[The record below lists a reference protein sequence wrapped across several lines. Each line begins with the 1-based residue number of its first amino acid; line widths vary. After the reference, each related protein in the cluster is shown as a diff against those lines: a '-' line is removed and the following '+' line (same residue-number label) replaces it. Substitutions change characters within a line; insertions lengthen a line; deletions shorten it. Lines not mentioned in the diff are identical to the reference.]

1 MPGIRILG
9 TGNYQPQKKV
19 VNEDFT
25 AFIDTSDEWIT
36 TRTGMKE
43 RFVSNGE
50 PTWFMGAQAA
60 KDAIAA
66 AGISPE
72 EIGVIID
79 TSVTPDYY
87 TPSMACMIQRELGA
101 VNAMTIDVNCACAG
115 CVYGIDMAKRY
126 LQTDNDIKYALVVAN
141 ENLTKITDYTD
152 RSTCVLFG
160 DGAAAVVME
169 RADDALYS
177 SFLGADG
184 TGAKFLFAR
193 SLPPANAFMT
203 GEGRVDDGFPESN
216 AHYLYQDGREV
227 YKFATKALP
236 NALTKAAEKIDFDL
250 NTLDH
255 IIPHQANVR
264 IIETAAKNL
273 GISMDKFIIN
283 LDKHANTSSASI
295 PIALDEAVKD
305 GRIKK
310 GDKVG
315 LVGFGAGLTYG
326 AIIFEF

>member
-9 TGNYQPQKKV
+9 TGSYQPQKKV

-25 AFIDTSDEWIT
+25 AFIETSDEWIT

-50 PTWFMGAQAA
+50 PTWFMGSQAA
-60 KDAIAA
+60 KEAIAS

-72 EIGVIID
+72 DIGVIID
-79 TSVTPDYY
+79 TSVSADYY
-87 TPSMACMIQRELGA
+87 TPSMSCMIQRETGA

-115 CVYGIDMAKRY
+115 CVYAIDMAKRY
-126 LQTDNDIKYALVVAN
+126 LQTDPEMKYALVVAN

-160 DGAAAVVME
+160 DGAAAAVIE
-169 RADDALYS
+169 RANDGLYS
-177 SFLGADG
+177 SYLGADG
-184 TGAKFLFAR
+184 TGAKHLFAR
-193 SLPPANAFMT
+193 SIPPANAFMT

-216 AHYLYQDGREV
+216 SHYLYQDGREV

-236 NALTKAAEKIDFDL
+236 NALAKAAKKIDFDL
-250 NTLDH
+250 NELSL

-273 GISMDKFIIN
+273 GISMDKFFVN

-295 PIALDEAVKD
+295 PIALDEALKA
-305 GRIKK
+305 GKIKR
-310 GDKVG
+310 GDKIG
-315 LVGFGAGLTYG
+315 LVGFGAGLTFG

>member
-1 MPGIRILG
+1 
-9 TGNYQPQKKV
+9 
-19 VNEDFT
+19 
-25 AFIDTSDEWIT
+25 
-36 TRTGMKE
+36 
-43 RFVSNGE
+43 
-50 PTWFMGAQAA
+50 
-60 KDAIAA
+60 
-66 AGISPE
+66 
-72 EIGVIID
+72 
-79 TSVTPDYY
+79 
-87 TPSMACMIQRELGA
+87 MACMIQRELGA

-160 DGAAAVVME
+160 DGAAAIVME
-169 RADDALYS
+169 RADDVLYS

>member
-9 TGNYQPQKKV
+9 TGSYQPQKKV

-25 AFIDTSDEWIT
+25 AFIETSDEWIT

-50 PTWFMGAQAA
+50 PTWFMGSQAA
-60 KDAIAA
+60 KEAIAS

-72 EIGVIID
+72 DIGVIID
-79 TSVTPDYY
+79 TSVSADYY
-87 TPSMACMIQRELGA
+87 TPSMSCMIQRETGA

-115 CVYGIDMAKRY
+115 CVYAIDMAKRY
-126 LQTDNDIKYALVVAN
+126 LQTDPDMKYALVVAN

-160 DGAAAVVME
+160 DGAAAAVIE
-169 RADDALYS
+169 RADDGLYS
-177 SFLGADG
+177 SYLGADG
-184 TGAKFLFAR
+184 TGAKHLFAR
-193 SLPPANAFMT
+193 SIPPANAFMT

-216 AHYLYQDGREV
+216 SHYLYQDGREV

-236 NALTKAAEKIDFDL
+236 NALAKAAEKIDFDL
-250 NTLDH
+250 NELSL

-273 GISMDKFIIN
+273 GISMDKFFVN
-283 LDKHANTSSASI
+283 LDRHANTSSASI
-295 PIALDEAVKD
+295 PIALDEALKA
-305 GRIKK
+305 GKIKR
-310 GDKVG
+310 GDKIG
-315 LVGFGAGLTYG
+315 LVGFGAGLTFG

>member
-9 TGNYQPQKKV
+9 TGSYQPQKKV

-25 AFIDTSDEWIT
+25 SFIETSDEWIT

-50 PTWFMGAQAA
+50 PTWFMGSQAA
-60 KDAIAA
+60 KEAIAS

-72 EIGVIID
+72 DIGIIID
-79 TSVTPDYY
+79 TSVSPDYY
-87 TPSMACMIQRELGA
+87 TPSMSCMIQRETGA

-115 CVYGIDMAKRY
+115 CVYAIDMAKRY
-126 LQTDNDIKYALVVAN
+126 LQTDENIKYALVVAN

-160 DGAAAVVME
+160 DGAAAVVIE
-169 RADDALYS
+169 RADDGLYS
-177 SFLGADG
+177 SYLGADG
-184 TGAKFLFAR
+184 NGAKYLFAR
-193 SLPPANAFMT
+193 SIPPANAFMT

-216 AHYLYQDGREV
+216 SHYLYQDGREV

-236 NALTKAAEKIDFDL
+236 NALTKAAEKIGFDL
-250 NTLDH
+250 NELDV

-273 GISMDKFIIN
+273 GISMDKFFVN

-295 PIALDEAVKD
+295 PIALDEALKA
-305 GRIKK
+305 GKIKK

-315 LVGFGAGLTYG
+315 LVGFGAGLTFG

>member
-1 MPGIRILG
+1 MPGIKILG
-9 TGNYQPQKKV
+9 TGCYQPQKKI
-19 VNEDFT
+19 VNKDFT
-25 AFIDTSDEWIT
+25 AFIETSDEWIS

-43 RFVSNGE
+43 RYVSNGE

-60 KDAIAA
+60 KGAIAA

-72 EIGVIID
+72 DIGLIID

-87 TPSMACMIQRELGA
+87 TPSMACMVQRETGA
-101 VNAMTIDVNCACAG
+101 INAMAIDINCACAG
-115 CVYGIDMAKRY
+115 CVYAIDMAERY
-126 LQTDNDIKYALVVAN
+126 LRTDENIKYALVVAN

-160 DGAAAVVME
+160 DGAAAMIIE
-169 RADDALYS
+169 RADNALYS

-184 TGAKFLFAR
+184 TGAKHLFAR
-193 SLPPANAFMT
+193 SIPPANAFMT

-216 AHYLYQDGREV
+216 AHYLFQDGREV

-236 NALTKAAEKIDFDL
+236 TALTNAAEKIDFDL
-250 NTLDH
+250 NELDF

-273 GISMDKFIIN
+273 GVSMDKFIIN

-295 PIALDEAVKD
+295 PIAFDEAIKE
-305 GRIKK
+305 GKIKK
-310 GDKVG
+310 GDKIG
-315 LVGFGAGLTYG
+315 LVGFGAGLTFG
-326 AIIFEF
+326 AIIFEY

>member
-1 MPGIRILG
+1 
-9 TGNYQPQKKV
+9 
-19 VNEDFT
+19 
-25 AFIDTSDEWIT
+25 TSDEWIT

-160 DGAAAVVME
+160 DGAAAIVME

>member
-9 TGNYQPQKKV
+9 TGSYQPQKKV

-25 AFIDTSDEWIT
+25 SFIETSDEWIT

-60 KDAIAA
+60 KSAISA

-72 EIGVIID
+72 DIGVIID
-79 TSVTPDYY
+79 TSVSPDYY
-87 TPSMACMIQRELGA
+87 TPSMSCMIQRETGA

-115 CVYGIDMAKRY
+115 CVYAIDMAKRY
-126 LQTDNDIKYALVVAN
+126 LQTDKDIKYALVVAN

-160 DGAAAVVME
+160 DGAAAMVIE
-169 RADDALYS
+169 RADNAVYS

-184 TGAKFLFAR
+184 NGAKYLFAR
-193 SLPPANAFMT
+193 SIPPANAFMT
-203 GEGRVDDGFPESN
+203 GEGKVDDGFPESN
-216 AHYLYQDGREV
+216 SHYLYQDGREV

-236 NALTKAAEKIDFDL
+236 SALTKAAEKIDFEL
-250 NTLDH
+250 TRLDV

-295 PIALDEAVKD
+295 PIALHEAVTEGK
-305 GRIKK
+305 IKS
-310 GDKVG
+310 GDLVG
-315 LVGFGAGLTYG
+315 LVGFGAGLTFG

>member
-160 DGAAAVVME
+160 DGAAAIVME

>member
-9 TGNYQPQKKV
+9 TGSYQPQKKV

-25 AFIDTSDEWIT
+25 AFIETSDEWIT

-50 PTWFMGAQAA
+50 PTWFMGSQAA
-60 KDAIAA
+60 KEAIAS

-72 EIGVIID
+72 DIGIIID
-79 TSVTPDYY
+79 TSVSADYY
-87 TPSMACMIQRELGA
+87 TPSMSCMIQRETGA

-115 CVYGIDMAKRY
+115 CVYAIDMAKRY
-126 LQTDNDIKYALVVAN
+126 LQTDPEMKYALVVAN

-160 DGAAAVVME
+160 DGAAAAVIE
-169 RADDALYS
+169 RADDGLYS
-177 SFLGADG
+177 SYLGADG
-184 TGAKFLFAR
+184 TGAKHLFAR
-193 SLPPANAFMT
+193 SIPPANAFMT

-216 AHYLYQDGREV
+216 LHYLYQDGREV

-236 NALTKAAEKIDFDL
+236 NALAKAAEKIGFDL
-250 NTLDH
+250 NELSL

-273 GISMDKFIIN
+273 GISMDKFFVN

-295 PIALDEAVKD
+295 PIALDEALKA
-305 GRIKK
+305 GKIKR
-310 GDKVG
+310 GDKIG
-315 LVGFGAGLTYG
+315 LVGFGAGLTFG

>member
-9 TGNYQPQKKV
+9 TGSYQPQKKV

-25 AFIDTSDEWIT
+25 SFIETSDEWIT

-50 PTWFMGAQAA
+50 PTWFMGSQAA
-60 KDAIAA
+60 KEAIAS

-72 EIGVIID
+72 DIGIIID
-79 TSVTPDYY
+79 TSVSPDYY
-87 TPSMACMIQRELGA
+87 TPSMSCMVQREIGA

-115 CVYGIDMAKRY
+115 CVYAIDMAKRY
-126 LQTDNDIKYALVVAN
+126 LQTDENMKYALVVAN

-160 DGAAAVVME
+160 DGAAAVVIE
-169 RADDALYS
+169 RADDGLYS
-177 SFLGADG
+177 SYLGADG
-184 TGAKFLFAR
+184 NGAKYLFAR
-193 SLPPANAFMT
+193 SIPPANAFMT

-216 AHYLYQDGREV
+216 SHYLYQDGREV

-250 NTLDH
+250 NELDV

-273 GISMDKFIIN
+273 GVSMEKFFVN

-295 PIALDEAVKD
+295 PIALDEALKA
-305 GRIKK
+305 GKIKK

-315 LVGFGAGLTYG
+315 LVGFGAGLTFG

>member
-72 EIGVIID
+72 DIGVIID
-79 TSVTPDYY
+79 TSVSPDYY

-126 LQTDNDIKYALVVAN
+126 LQTDDDIKYALVVAN
-141 ENLTKITDYTD
+141 ENLTKLTDYTD

-169 RADDALYS
+169 RADSALYS
-177 SFLGADG
+177 SFMGADG

-193 SLPPANAFMT
+193 SIPPANAFMT

-216 AHYLYQDGREV
+216 SHYLYQDGREV

-236 NALTKAAEKIDFDL
+236 NALTKAAGKIDFDL

>member
-1 MPGIRILG
+1 MLGIKILG
-9 TGNYQPQKKV
+9 TGGYQPLKKV

-25 AFIDTSDEWIT
+25 SIVETSDEWIR
-36 TRTGMKE
+36 TRTGMSE
-43 RFVSNGE
+43 RFVSDGE
-50 PTWFMGAQAA
+50 PTWYMGTMAA

-66 AGISPE
+66 AGISPKD
-72 EIGVIID
+72 IGVIID
-79 TSVTPDYY
+79 TSVSSDYY
-87 TPSMACMIQRELGA
+87 TPSMSCMIQREIGA

-115 CVYGIDMAKRY
+115 CVYAIDMAKRY
-126 LQTDNDIKYALVVAN
+126 LQTDENMKYALVVAN
-141 ENLTKITDYTD
+141 ENLTKI
-152 RSTCVLFG
+152 
-160 DGAAAVVME
+160 
-169 RADDALYS
+169 LYS

-184 TGAKFLFAR
+184 TGAKYLFAR
-193 SLPPANAFMT
+193 SIPPANAFMT
-203 GEGRVDDGFPESN
+203 GAGKVDDGFPESN
-216 AHYLYQDGREV
+216 SHYLYQDGREV

-250 NTLDH
+250 NELDV

-273 GISMDKFIIN
+273 GISMDKFVVN

-295 PIALDEAVKD
+295 PIALDEAVRS
-305 GRIKK
+305 GRIKR

-315 LVGFGAGLTYG
+315 FVGFGAGLTFG